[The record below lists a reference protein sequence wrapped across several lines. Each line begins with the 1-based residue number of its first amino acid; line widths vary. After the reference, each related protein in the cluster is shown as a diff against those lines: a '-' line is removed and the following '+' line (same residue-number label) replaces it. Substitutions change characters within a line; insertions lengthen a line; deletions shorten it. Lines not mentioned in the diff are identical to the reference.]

1 MRDHAGRRESKS
13 KKTTIRN
20 TIQIIDLNPTGCRC
34 KVDKEL
40 ARRESL
46 RRSCLRTGRTS
57 LLPGGRGGELAGA
70 NPLPKKKKGK
80 PKLLPRPQSAPA
92 RTAGPRT
99 ARDLRSTKRG
109 PQHASGD
116 EDGTRRRITGGQ
128 RDDQPGLGKGSTEE
142 GGVRGQDWDGGGS
155 QLINTRQDRMS
166 ARPPPSSR
174 QLKPNAPVDCRM
186 GRRLTEVDGERTRE
200 RERERSP
207 EDEGL

>member
-166 ARPPPSSR
+166 AQTSAVQSTI
-174 QLKPNAPVDCRM
+174 K
-186 GRRLTEVDGERTRE
+186 TERAR
-200 RERERSP
+200 
-207 EDEGL
+207 